1 MPIDVTSNFEN
12 GHALR
17 TRSRSADSMDQTTT
31 ATPDL
36 PVLAFEDGLGRRYRV
51 KTDGDHQLEILCLR
65 SQLTEIPSFEFSLRE
80 RVNRLAGF
88 QHPCYA
94 KVSKVDRL
102 KDGRGTLALFS
113 EFAPGVRLA
122 ELVAESERRGLALD
136 ASAAL
141 SIVQQVA
148 AAAAGLQ
155 QDAHMANGALGPER
169 VIITPHG
176 RPIILEFVLSAALEQ
191 LRYSRERY
199 WRDLRVALPTSGGLP
214 CFDQCADAAQLG
226 MLALALLAGRLI
238 LADEFPDGLEGLVS
252 SACAGHAHT
261 GLASLMP
268 QLRSWL
274 GRALQL
280 DAHNSFKSAFEAKT
294 ELDSLLSGEDTAH
307 ALTNFLGRYHGS
319 ATPVASRPWA
329 SQPGIRT
336 FTGNPEPPEPP
347 APIQIQPA
355 PPSEPAHAEIENESV
370 ADRGEEEPDEEEP
383 DEEELIDEID
393 AERPR
398 FRGRAWLAAS
408 LVLTAMAGVLFAGE
422 RYFSP
427 SAVRIGTGTLAVNT
441 NPPGAQ
447 VIVDNQLRGQ
457 TPLSLSLAPG
467 PHNLVVRGD
476 GEPRMIPVTIVA
488 GQTSAEHV
496 ELPRAA
502 ATAGLLQVWSEPSG
516 ARVAIDGKPR
526 GTTPLTATDLTSGQ
540 HDVVLQNEL
549 RTVNHT
555 VMVVPG
561 VPASL
566 IVPMG
571 APQGT
576 PVSGWISVS
585 APVEMELYE
594 QGRLLGSTSV
604 DRLML
609 STGKHDIEIVSEP
622 LDYRVTRSVQ
632 VAPGRVSPIA
642 VTLPTGVV
650 SLNAIPW
657 ANVSIDGQSAGETPI
672 GNLSVSIGPH
682 EVAFLNP
689 QFGEQRRVIMVTLRE
704 PVRLSVDLTKK

>member
-1 MPIDVTSNFEN
+1 
-12 GHALR
+12 
-17 TRSRSADSMDQTTT
+17 MDQTTA
-31 ATPDL
+31 ATPGL

-65 SQLTEIPSFEFSLRE
+65 SELTEIPSFEFSLRE

-88 QHPCYA
+88 QHPSYA
-94 KVSKVDRL
+94 KVSKIDRL

-122 ELVAESERRGLALD
+122 ELIAESERRGLALD
-136 ASAAL
+136 VSAAL

-148 AAAAGLQ
+148 AAAAALQ
-155 QDAHMANGALGPER
+155 QDAHMANSALGPER
-169 VIITPHG
+169 VIITPQG
-176 RPIILEFVLSAALEQ
+176 RPIVLEFVLSAALEQ

-214 CFDQCADAAQLG
+214 CFDQSADAAQLG
-226 MLALALLAGRLI
+226 MLALALLVGRSI
-238 LADEFPDGLEGLVS
+238 HADEFPDGLEGLVS

-280 DAHNSFKSAFEAKT
+280 DVHRSFKSAVEAKT
-294 ELDSLLSGEDTAH
+294 ELDLLLAGEDTVH

-319 ATPVASRPWA
+319 TTPIASGPWA

-336 FTGNPEPPEPP
+336 FTGNLEPPAPP
-347 APIQIQPA
+347 APIQIQAA
-355 PPSEPAHAEIENESV
+355 PCSEPAPTEIESEPV
-370 ADRGEEEPDEEEP
+370 AEHDEELP
-383 DEEELIDEID
+383 IDEID
-393 AERPR
+393 AKKPR

-427 SAVRIGTGTLAVNT
+427 ASVRVGTGTLAVNT

-496 ELPRAA
+496 ELPRAT
-502 ATAGLLQVWSEPSG
+502 ATAGMLQVWSEPSG

-526 GTTPLTATDLTSGQ
+526 GTTPLTVSDLTSGQ
-540 HDVVLQNEL
+540 HDVVLQNDL

-576 PVSGWISVS
+576 AVSGWISVS
-585 APVEMELYE
+585 APVDMELYE

-622 LDYRVTRSVQ
+622 LDFRVTRSVQ
-632 VAPGRVSPIA
+632 VSPGRVSPIA

>member
-1 MPIDVTSNFEN
+1 
-12 GHALR
+12 
-17 TRSRSADSMDQTTT
+17 MDQPIP
-31 ATPDL
+31 AKPDL

-51 KTDGDHQLEILCLR
+51 KTDSDYHLEILCLR
-65 SQLTEIPSFEFSLRE
+65 SELTEVPSFEFSLRE

-88 QHPCYA
+88 QHACYA
-94 KVSKVDRL
+94 KISKIDRL

-113 EFAPGVRLA
+113 EFSRGVRLA
-122 ELVAESERRGLALD
+122 ELVAESERRRLALD
-136 ASAAL
+136 VNAAL
-141 SIVQQVA
+141 SIVQQVGA
-148 AAAAGLQ
+148 AAAALQ
-155 QDAHMANGALGPER
+155 QDAHMTNGTLGPER

-191 LRYSRERY
+191 LRYSREGY
-199 WRDLRVALPTSGGLP
+199 WRDLRVALPTSCGLP
-214 CFDQCADAAQLG
+214 LFDQCADAAQLG
-226 MLALALLAGRLI
+226 MLALALLVGRLI
-238 LADEFPDGLEGLVS
+238 QADEFPDGLEGLVS
-252 SACAGHAHT
+252 SACSGHAHT

-274 GRALQL
+274 RRALQL
-280 DAHNSFKSAFEAKT
+280 DVRNSFKSAFEAKT

-307 ALTNFLGRYHGS
+307 ALTNFLARYYGT
-319 ATPVASRPWA
+319 ATPIANGPWA

-336 FTGNPEPPEPP
+336 FTGNPEPAVPTG
-347 APIQIQPA
+347 PIQIQPA
-355 PPSEPAHAEIENESV
+355 PPVEPAHTEIEKEPV
-370 ADRGEEEPDEEEP
+370 ASHDEEEP
-383 DEEELIDEID
+383 IAEHDEEPTAEHEEEPITEDEEELSAEID
-393 AERPR
+393 AKAPR
-398 FRGRAWLAAS
+398 FRRRAWLAAS
-408 LVLTAMAGVLFAGE
+408 LLLTAMAGVLFAGE

-427 SAVRIGTGTLAVNT
+427 AAVRVGTGTLAVNT
-441 NPPGAQ
+441 NPPGAE

-467 PHNLVVRGD
+467 AHNLVVRGD

-496 ELPRAA
+496 ELPKI
-502 ATAGLLQVWSEPSG
+502 ATAGMLQVWSEPSG

-526 GTTPLTATDLTSGQ
+526 GTTPLTVTDLTSGE
-540 HDVVLQNEL
+540 HTVDLQNDL

-555 VMVVPG
+555 IMIVPG

-576 PVSGWISVS
+576 AVSGWISVS
-585 APVEMELYE
+585 APVDMELYE
-594 QGRLLGSTSV
+594 QGKLLGSTSV

-609 STGKHDIEIVSEP
+609 PTGKHDIEIVSEP
-622 LDYRVTRSVQ
+622 LGYRVTRSVQ
-632 VAPGRVSPIA
+632 VSAGRVSPIA

-657 ANVSIDGQSAGETPI
+657 ANVSIDGQSVGETPI

-689 QFGEQRRVIMVTLRE
+689 QLTEQRRVVMVTLRE